1 MLAISQVRE
10 IAQGLD
16 HSESVT
22 TGPDGTLFAGG
33 WHGQVYAIAPETG
46 VVEQIGQVDGVV
58 LGLAVDAEGTVYLCD
73 VINRLVV
80 RVRRGE
86 PNVVYSRSAGGSEY
100 TIPNYVAFDDDGWLW
115 LTDSGEEDPDNPGGR
130 IVRIPPGGGDAEV
143 MSPENLPFPNGLCI
157 GPKGQIYYVDSFGH
171 GVSELID
178 GKVRPVARLEGVTPD
193 GIAAEA
199 DGGLLVSCYYPFKIL
214 RADSAS
220 GDVTTL
226 LDDTVGT
233 TLRMPTNISHF
244 GPGLT
249 SLAITNFAGHK
260 LLAVDP
266 GVAGMP
272 LRYPTVRRPEQ

>member
-1 MLAISQVRE
+1 M
-10 IAQGLD
+10 
-16 HSESVT
+16 
-22 TGPDGTLFAGG
+22 
-33 WHGQVYAIAPETG
+33 YAIAPETG